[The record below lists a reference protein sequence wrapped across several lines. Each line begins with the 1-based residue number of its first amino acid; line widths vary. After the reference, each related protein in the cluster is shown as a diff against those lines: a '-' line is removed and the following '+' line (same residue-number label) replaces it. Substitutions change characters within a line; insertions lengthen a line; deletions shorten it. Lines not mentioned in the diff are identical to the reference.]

1 MQSFDPDQLLGKKRT
16 VSQIN
21 DGNCKPVTSA
31 GDKAFY
37 PCGLIANSY
46 YNDTY
51 NGGKVTLLN
60 PANANGASN
69 ETYQFSEKNIAW
81 HGIAKNYVDRPWGNI
96 TDYLPPPNWHEKY
109 PNGYT
114 EENFPDLAA
123 DEHFHVWMRV
133 AALPTFRKLWA
144 RNDDDVMKSGTY
156 EAVAMMSESTA
167 EFAERQLTRRLPR
180 QAVRRHQVHP
190 DLDRRVGR
198 RQAAVPWLGVRRRRD
213 PLRRPRHRRPDP
225 PLRQAEKA
233 RRHEL

>member
-21 DGNCKPVTSA
+21 DGNCKPVTSS
-31 GDKAFY
+31 GGKAYY

-60 PANANGASN
+60 PSNGASN

-114 EENFPDLAA
+114 EDNFPDLAA

-167 EFAERQLTRRLPR
+167 AVFGNVKLMPRLPR
-180 QAVRRHQVHP
+180 QAVRRHQVDP
-190 DLDRRVGR
+190 DLDCRVGR
-198 RQAAVPWLGVRRRRD
+198 RQAAVPRLGVRRRRD
-213 PLRRPRHRRPDP
+213 PLRRARHCGPHP
-225 PLRQAEKA
+225 PLHQAEKA
-233 RRHEL
+233 RRHEP